1 MKKKITDFSIRL
13 LSQREI
19 FDRNRRSEYFWN
31 LTVDELQM
39 SSSEASVDGTVLR
52 NCQTMRT
59 SLWSELR
66 RTWRSY
72 KDMPQK
78 RGSLNWI
85 ECAPQKAGK
94 ILSG

>member
-1 MKKKITDFSIRL
+1 M
-13 LSQREI
+13 
-19 FDRNRRSEYFWN
+19 
-31 LTVDELQM
+31 DELQM

-72 KDMPQK
+72 KVMPQK